1 MTQMLKDSHQY
12 AILELSLNKNSK
24 FPIKFVNFIV
34 KQGLNVNWSFFE
46 NSLQKNVSNQDN
58 STRKCVL

>member
-34 KQGLNVNWSFFE
+34 KQGLNVN
-46 NSLQKNVSNQDN
+46 
-58 STRKCVL
+58 